1 MKNIIILGSTGSLG
15 TQTLEVIKKHKKK
28 FKVLGL
34 SSHKN
39 EELLQRQAKEFDVK
53 HTVLSSRD
61 GKKSLEK
68 ICQLKEVDIVVNV
81 LSGVAGIDPTIKTL
95 NEEKTLLLGNKESL
109 IATGKK
115 IDIKN
120 IIPIDSEHNAIH
132 EILKKFPKKKIKKI
146 ILPCSGGPFFGKS
159 RKDLE
164 KVSLEEAIKHPRWK
178 MGAKISLESATLINK
193 GLEIIEA
200 HYLFKIPLN
209 KIEVIIHPEAIIH
222 GMVEF
227 EDCKIAYLSKPDM
240 KEHIENAL
248 LESINLERPNGEIR
262 ELKKDEFTF
271 YTADHNLFKGI
282 DLVKKAFILGDMKKF
297 LEKEEEVLEKFIKGK
312 IKFLEI
318 FDKLEKECI

>member
-1 MKNIIILGSTGSLG
+1 MKRIIILGSTGSLG
-15 TQTLEVIKKHKKK
+15 KQALEVIKKYKKD
-28 FKVLGL
+28 FKVLAL
-34 SSHKN
+34 TSHKN
-39 EELLQRQAKEFDVK
+39 KKLLDSQAKEFEVEHK
-53 HTVLSSRD
+53 VLTSTD
-61 GKKSLEK
+61 GKEK
-68 ICQLKEVDIVVNV
+68 LKRLCQLKEADIVINV
-81 LSGVAGIDPTIKTL
+81 LSGVAGIQATITSLK
-95 NEEKTLLLGNKESL
+95 EGKILLLGNKESL
-109 IATGKK
+109 IASGRDL
-115 IDIKN
+115 DIKN

-132 EILKKFPKKKIKKI
+132 EILKKYPNKKIKKI

-164 KVSLEEAIKHPRWK
+164 NISVEEALNHPRWK

-282 DLVKKAFILGDMKKF
+282 DLVKKAFILGDMRGF

>member
-1 MKNIIILGSTGSLG
+1 MKRIVILGSTGSLG
-15 TQTLEVIKKHKKK
+15 KQTLELIKKHKKE
-28 FKVLGL
+28 FKVLAL

-39 EELLQRQAKEFDVK
+39 KELLDSQAKEFKVR
-53 HTVLSSRD
+53 HTVLSSKD
-61 GKKSLEK
+61 GSEKLKKL
-68 ICQLKEVDIVVNV
+68 CQLSEADIVINV
-81 LSGVAGIDPTIKTL
+81 LSGVAGIEPTITTL
-95 NEEKTLLLGNKESL
+95 KEGKTLLLGNKESL
-109 IATGKK
+109 IASGKK
-115 IDIKN
+115 VDIKN

-132 EILKKFPKKKIKKI
+132 EILKKYPEKKIKKI
-146 ILPCSGGPFFGKS
+146 ILPCSGGPFFGRS
-159 RKDLE
+159 RKELE
-164 KVSLEEAIKHPRWK
+164 NISVEEALNHPRWK

-222 GMVEF
+222 GIVQF
-227 EDCKIAYLSKPDM
+227 EDCEIAYLSKPDM

-271 YTADHNLFKGI
+271 HTANHNLFKGI
-282 DLVKKAFILGDMKKF
+282 DLVKKAFILGDMRGF
-297 LEKEEEVLEKFIKGK
+297 LEKEEEILKEFTEGK

-318 FDKLEKECI
+318 FSRIEATLC

>member
-159 RKDLE
+159 REELE
-164 KVSLEEAIKHPRWK
+164 KVSLEEALKHPRWK

>member
-1 MKNIIILGSTGSLG
+1 MKRIIILGSTGSLG
-15 TQTLEVIKKHKKK
+15 KQALEVIKKYKKD
-28 FKVLGL
+28 FKVLAL
-34 SSHKN
+34 TSHKN
-39 EELLQRQAKEFDVK
+39 KKLLDSQAKEFKVEHK
-53 HTVLSSRD
+53 VLTSTD
-61 GKKSLEK
+61 GKEK
-68 ICQLKEVDIVVNV
+68 LKRLCQLKEADIVINV
-81 LSGVAGIDPTIKTL
+81 LSGVAGIQSTITSLK
-95 NEEKTLLLGNKESL
+95 EGKILLLGNKESL
-109 IATGKK
+109 IASGREL
-115 IDIKN
+115 DIKN

-132 EILKKFPKKKIKKI
+132 EILKKYPNKKIKKI

-164 KVSLEEAIKHPRWK
+164 KASLEEAIKHPRWK

-248 LESINLERPNGEIR
+248 LESVNLERPNGEIR

>member
-1 MKNIIILGSTGSLG
+1 MKRIIILGSTGSLG
-15 TQTLEVIKKHKKK
+15 KQALEVIKKYKKD
-28 FKVLGL
+28 FKVLAL
-34 SSHKN
+34 TSHKN
-39 EELLQRQAKEFDVK
+39 KKLLDSQSKEFKVEHK
-53 HTVLSSRD
+53 VLTSTD
-61 GKKSLEK
+61 GKEK
-68 ICQLKEVDIVVNV
+68 LKRLCQLKEADIVINV
-81 LSGVAGIDPTIKTL
+81 LSGVAGIQSTITSLK
-95 NEEKTLLLGNKESL
+95 EGKILLLGNKESL
-109 IATGKK
+109 IASGREL
-115 IDIKN
+115 DIKN

-132 EILKKFPKKKIKKI
+132 EILKKYPNKKIKKI

-248 LESINLERPNGEIR
+248 LESVNLERPNGEIR

>member
-1 MKNIIILGSTGSLG
+1 MKKIIILGSTGSLG
-15 TQTLEVIKKHKKK
+15 KQALEVIKKYKKD
-28 FKVLGL
+28 FKVLAL
-34 SSHKN
+34 TSHKN
-39 EELLQRQAKEFDVK
+39 KKLLDSQAKEFEVEHK
-53 HTVLSSRD
+53 VLTSTD
-61 GKKSLEK
+61 GKEK
-68 ICQLKEVDIVVNV
+68 LKRLCQLKEADIVINV
-81 LSGVAGIDPTIKTL
+81 LSGVAGIQATITSLK
-95 NEEKTLLLGNKESL
+95 EGKILLLGNKESL
-109 IATGKK
+109 IASGRDL
-115 IDIKN
+115 DIKN

-132 EILKKFPKKKIKKI
+132 EILKKYPNKKIKKI

-164 KVSLEEAIKHPRWK
+164 NISVEEALNHPRWK

-209 KIEVIIHPEAIIH
+209 KIEVIIHPEAIVH
-222 GMVEF
+222 GIVQF
-227 EDCKIAYLSKPDM
+227 EDCEIAYLSKPDM

-271 YTADHNLFKGI
+271 YAADHNLFKGI
-282 DLVKKAFILGDMKKF
+282 DLVKKAFILGDMRGF